1 MKSLDLTNPVID
13 ECLVAYAMNGEPLP
27 MLNGFPAR
35 LIVPGYFA
43 TYHVKSLSWIRVLD
57 APDDNFWMKAAYRI
71 PDTPRGTTTP
81 EEVKSGNVATIPIAK
96 MPVRSFLISPDGS
109 TKIPAGFPLR
119 LRGIAFSGH
128 GAIKKVEVSTDGG
141 ANWRE
146 ARLEED
152 AGEYSFRTWSLD
164 WTPEAAGRY
173 QLAVRATDAK
183 GNVQPDEGV
192 WNPGGYLWNKIER
205 QEIAVGN
212 AS

>member
-1 MKSLDLTNPVID
+1 
-13 ECLVAYAMNGEPLP
+13 
-27 MLNGFPAR
+27 
-35 LIVPGYFA
+35 
-43 TYHVKSLSWIRVLD
+43 
-57 APDDNFWMKAAYRI
+57 
-71 PDTPRGTTTP
+71 
-81 EEVKSGNVATIPIAK
+81 

-119 LRGIAFSGH
+119 LRGIAFSGY
-128 GAIKKVEVSTDGG
+128 GGIKKVEVSTNNG
-141 ANWRE
+141 ANWTE
-146 ARLEED
+146 ARLEPD

-164 WTPEAAGRY
+164 WTPKAAGRY

-205 QEIAVGN
+205 QEIVVGD